1 MPALHHQLLSKH
13 SSAVLLV
20 FFLYPSCM
28 LGDLTGFWR
37 HLIVNTTLKPTNSST
52 RFALISHH
60 LNVMFQ
66 RNLKTQRLIR
76 HCQTEVNQSV
86 GLPAGS
92 NSRPASFSTSVLS
105 CSLLSLLLLL
115 LLLKMQNRIGHTHR
129 ETGRLLL
136 LSLSLSLS
144 TNKEIN
150 VSRAN
155 TPPTPVLPSL
165 HPHIWR
171 HSADPQR
178 GSGNT

>member
-1 MPALHHQLLSKH
+1 
-13 SSAVLLV
+13 
-20 FFLYPSCM
+20 M

-37 HLIVNTTLKPTNSST
+37 HLTVNTTLKPTNSST

-115 LLLKMQNRIGHTHR
+115 LLKMQNRIGHTHR

-136 LSLSLSLS
+136 LSLSLSL
-144 TNKEIN
+144 NKQRN
-150 VSRAN
+150 KCVKSKH
-155 TPPTPVLPSL
+155 TPHPRPSL
-165 HPHIWR
+165 PPSPHLATLCRPSTW
-171 HSADPQR
+171 QR
-178 GSGNT
+178 QHVRAAANPRT